1 MGFLYAKISLINH
14 QDRARGEQMNRNKKT
29 KKLVQLSMLSAIA
42 YILMLFS
49 FSILPS
55 SPYLKVDFSEIPVL
69 IAAFIF
75 GPLGGILVEL
85 LKNILDYM
93 FRGEFT
99 GFPVGHL
106 ANFAAGILFVLPV
119 TYIFNRNRSIKSLIF
134 GLALGTLTMTVL
146 MMVLNYLV
154 FLPMY
159 TYFLN
164 YPTQNSKELIDL
176 LVKAIMPFNL
186 IKGILVSIVFVAIY
200 SKLKK
205 WIELQIEK

>member
-1 MGFLYAKISLINH
+1 
-14 QDRARGEQMNRNKKT
+14 MNRNKKT

-49 FSILPS
+49 FSILPA

-75 GPLGGILVEL
+75 GPLGGIIVEL
-85 LKNILDYM
+85 FKNIIDYM
-93 FRGEFT
+93 FKGEFT

-106 ANFAAGILFVLPV
+106 ANFTAGILFVLPV
-119 TYIFNRNRSIKSLIF
+119 TYIFNRSRTIKGLVI
-134 GLALGTLTMTVL
+134 GLAIGTISMTGL
-146 MMVLNYLV
+146 MMALNYLV

-159 TYFLN
+159 SYFLN
-164 YPTQNSKELIDL
+164 YPTQSSKELIDL

-186 IKGILVSIVFVAIY
+186 VKGILVSIVFVVIY
-200 SKLKK
+200 GKLKK
-205 WIELQIEK
+205 WIELQSDKKL